1 MLGQSEWATNRKVF
15 ASLVEDI
22 LVQAPGAAVASDQ
35 PCREADLAVDFRED
49 VEPLDHAEIDKI
61 VAMMEARGMTAKISS
76 IHVNGWF
83 GNYDKLSMTKLMME
97 EVFRLDLDAEKES
110 FVFVEDSPNDQP
122 MFEFFHNSVGVANLN
137 TLKHHL
143 TSKPAYITS
152 GSAGAGFVEVAT
164 ALLAVRE

>member
-61 VAMMEARGMTAKISS
+61 VAMM
-76 IHVNGWF
+76 
-83 GNYDKLSMTKLMME
+83 
-97 EVFRLDLDAEKES
+97 
-110 FVFVEDSPNDQP
+110 
-122 MFEFFHNSVGVANLN
+122 
-137 TLKHHL
+137 
-143 TSKPAYITS
+143 
-152 GSAGAGFVEVAT
+152 
-164 ALLAVRE
+164 